1 MSEITCPYDKITL
14 QIALLGLETKM
25 ADDTLA
31 EKINSRLSDF
41 LIDDKAV
48 LNKKIAEHNG
58 IEVID
63 LINSPNY
70 ETLTQEFSK
79 TLIHKAIDILKEE
92 TFTDKEAWALVA
104 IGTGILKI

>member
-14 QIALLGLETKM
+14 QIALLGLEKKM

-31 EKINSRLSDF
+31 EKINSKLSNF
-41 LIDDKAV
+41 LIEDKSV
-48 LNKKIAEHNG
+48 LNKKIAEYNG

-70 ETLTQEFSK
+70 DTLKQEFSE
-79 TLIHKAIDILKEE
+79 TLIHKSIEVLKEE

-104 IGTGILKI
+104 LGTGILKI

>member
-1 MSEITCPYDKITL
+1 MAEMVCPYDKITL
-14 QIALLGLETKM
+14 QIALLGLEKKM

-31 EKINSRLSDF
+31 KRVNSRLSDF
-41 LIDDKAV
+41 LIEDKAE
-48 LNKKIAEHNG
+48 LNKQIAVHNG

-70 ETLTQEFSK
+70 ETLREEFSQ
-79 TLIHKAIDILKEE
+79 TLIRRAIVILKEE
-92 TFTDKEAWALVA
+92 SFTDKEAWALVA